1 MVDENDYRLEMEK
14 KLNDLSRK
22 INELKAKVTVLG
34 EEKNREFYKHL
45 DEFNAQHEELKSKLQ
60 DLNKLESEAQA
71 ALKRYLEDT
80 YQSLSENLEIRL
92 APYVEEK

>member
-1 MVDENDYRLEMEK
+1 MTDGNDYRLEMEK
-14 KLNDLSRK
+14 KLNDLNRK
-22 INELKAKVTVLG
+22 INELKTKVNVLD

-80 YQSLSENLEIRL
+80 YKNLSEDLEIRL